1 MEVQTT
7 LIDLDRVYKAIENL
21 NDFQKDKAVQQ
32 GLKDATG
39 LFINA
44 GRQNLRDRMKSKKGD
59 SGDLLKSFRSKLKRS
74 SLGAIAGFNQLGM
87 HAHLIDLGT
96 QERTTKSG
104 ANRGKVEGNSFWK
117 DAIES
122 NETAAIDKVYSGI
135 ERAIT
140 NLINKG

>member
-1 MEVQTT
+1 MEIQTT
-7 LIDLDRVYKAIENL
+7 LIDYDRVYKAIDNL
-21 NDFQKDKAVQQ
+21 KDFQKDKVVGQ

-44 GRQNLRDRMKSKKGD
+44 GKQNLRDRMKSKKGD
-59 SGDLLKSFRSKLKRS
+59 SGNLLKSFKNKLKRS

-87 HAHLIDLGT
+87 HAHLLDMGT
-96 QERTTKSG
+96 QVRTTKSG

-117 DAIES
+117 DAIEL
-122 NETAAIDKVYSGI
+122 NETAAIEKVYSGI

-140 NLINKG
+140 NIINKG